1 MVGKALALFLGRL
14 DGTEKGAALLRD
26 FVRAGVQALKLV
38 VKRLAPFVQLLQL
51 RLGGFAAVGPGLG
64 LGVDGGQ
71 ALAAFFGGPHQGI
84 VAALAFYL
92 MRAAPSQFGAQAGN
106 FVSCPG
112 RVGYFVQGLA
122 GFAFFGFQVFL
133 VALDGRRLIVQ
144 GDEKRNMA
152 GQMVLDFGH
161 PVAGLAIGPVSHG
174 RRFTGG
180 AFGCPGVVLGL
191 LRRRLTVF
199 GDFRRRFGLGQLF
212 ASFLQALALLQP
224 GLGGGGGGSGDGEP
238 IPAPQRP
245 VAADQT
251 LTLGQVG
258 GQTAGFVLAVDDADL
273 RQPAFKGGGGLDEI
287 AQRRG
292 AAGERRRV

>member
-1 MVGKALALFLGRL
+1 M
-14 DGTEKGAALLRD
+14 
-26 FVRAGVQALKLV
+26 
-38 VKRLAPFVQLLQL
+38 
-51 RLGGFAAVGPGLG
+51 
-64 LGVDGGQ
+64 
-71 ALAAFFGGPHQGI
+71 
-84 VAALAFYL
+84 AALAFHL
-92 MRAAPSQFGAQAGN
+92 MGAAPSQFGAQAGN

-122 GFAFFGFQVFL
+122 GFAFFGLQVLL

-144 GDEKRNMA
+144 GGEKRNMA
-152 GQMVLDFGH
+152 GQVVLDFGH
-161 PVAGLAIGPVSHG
+161 PVAGLAIGPVSHR

-180 AFGCPGVVLGL
+180 AFGCPGLVFGL

-212 ASFLQALALLQP
+212 AGFLQALALLQP

-238 IPAPQRP
+238 VPAPQRP

-258 GQTAGFVLAVDDADL
+258 GQTAGFVFAVDDADL
-273 RQPAFKGGGGLDEI
+273 RQPAFEGGGGLDEI

-292 AAGERRRV
+292 AAGQRRRAWERAQGPPVAGRRLVVGCDQVFAEGHGQRRLVTRIDGEGVDHRRPLPAVATFQDFR